1 MEKAQTV
8 NEACLL
14 QTNAAPGKSKKKT
27 KQNRHYLAECSPFE
41 SQRIN

>member
-27 KQNRHYLAECSPFE
+27 YKTD
-41 SQRIN
+41 II